1 MIVEDG
7 TGKSDANS
15 YVSVAFAD
23 AYFAARN
30 GAAWALLGTPAKQA
44 NLIQA
49 TDYIE
54 ATYGQSFKGQ
64 KATAVQA
71 LAWPRKYVV
80 IDGFDVA
87 SNHIP
92 PVLMNAVCELALKV
106 QDGPLVEDQK
116 QRVAKKKVDVLEVTY
131 ADNSDP
137 AKRFPMVARMLA
149 SLTTSA
155 SDGGG
160 FQSVKVV
167 RV

>member
-7 TGKSDANS
+7 TGKPDANS
-15 YVSVAFAD
+15 YASVAFAD

-30 GAAWALLGTPAKQA
+30 GAAWALLGTPEKEA

-54 ATYGQSFKGQ
+54 ATYGQSWKGN
-64 KATAVQA
+64 KATAEQS
-71 LAWPRKYVV
+71 LTWPRKYVV

-92 PVLMNAVCELALKV
+92 PVLMNAVCELALKA
-106 QDGPLVEDQK
+106 QSGPLIEDQAQK
-116 QRVAKKKVDVLEVTY
+116 VVKKKVDVLETTY

-137 AKRFPMVARMLA
+137 AKRYPMVSRMLS

-155 SDGGG
+155 TDGGG
-160 FQSVKVV
+160 FQSVRLV

>member
-15 YVSVAFAD
+15 YVSVDYAD

-30 GAAWALLGTPAKQA
+30 VVEWSLISTPTKQA
-44 NLIQA
+44 NLIQG
-49 TDYIE
+49 TDYSE

-64 KATAVQA
+64 KATATQA

-92 PVLMNAVCELALKV
+92 PILMNAVCELALKV

-137 AKRFPMVARMLA
+137 AKRFPMVARML
-149 SLTTSA
+149 SILTTSA

>member
-15 YVSVAFAD
+15 FASVSFAD
-23 AYFAARN
+23 AYFAARG
-30 GAAWALLGTPAKQA
+30 GAAWALLATGVKEA
-44 NLIQA
+44 NLIKA
-49 TDYIE
+49 TDYVE
-54 ATYGQSFKGQ
+54 ATYSQNWKGS
-64 KATAVQA
+64 KGSAEQA
-71 LAWPRKYVV
+71 LSWPRRYVV

-106 QDGPLVEDQK
+106 QDGPLIEDQAQK
-116 QRVAKKKVDVLEVTY
+116 VVKKKVDVLETTY

-137 AKRFPMVARMLA
+137 AKRYPLVSRMLA
-149 SLTTSA
+149 PLTVSST
-155 SDGGG
+155 DGAG
-160 FQSVKVV
+160 FQAVKLV